1 MLKPPVFV
9 MKTGGFWSGLPDSNP
24 RLVEPKTR
32 AIPNCTKPGYKVNDF
47 PDVVKHVVKILPI
60 LKLRTFQ
67 KKNPP
72 VLLQK
77 QVGFGP
83 GDRIRTCGI

>member
-1 MLKPPVFV
+1 MQ
-9 MKTGGFWSGLPDSNP
+9 
-24 RLVEPKTR
+24 
-32 AIPNCTKPGYKVNDF
+32 F
-47 PDVVKHVVKILPI
+47 PDVVKHVVKIFLTQKI
-60 LKLRTFQ
+60 RTFQ

-72 VLLQK
+72 AFLRK

>member
-1 MLKPPVFV
+1 ML
-9 MKTGGFWSGLPDSNP
+9 SLDIE
-24 RLVEPKTR
+24 LE
-32 AIPNCTKPGYKVNDF
+32 DF
-47 PDVVKHVVKILPI
+47 LDVVKHVVKNFPI

-67 KKNPP
+67 KKTPP
-72 VLLQK
+72 VSSRK

>member
-1 MLKPPVFV
+1 MQ
-9 MKTGGFWSGLPDSNP
+9 
-24 RLVEPKTR
+24 
-32 AIPNCTKPGYKVNDF
+32 F
-47 PDVVKHVVKILPI
+47 PDVVKILTTR
-60 LKLRTFQ
+60 KSRTFE

-72 VLLQK
+72 IFYRK